1 MFSTYIVLPDDLASD
16 RIRIN
21 FTIKVYIISFLDLVF
36 CEVVS
41 QWKPQLGGI
50 WKQKIFHLKSEIIS
64 TRSYS
69 RQQHIVEPTSDSF
82 GLQLCTAI
90 FHICIFFANFK
101 IRMFQF
107 SIILHCNFKLYST
120 FWSTIHMKCLK
131 RCVGCLDKFC
141 YLHLTSRLMT
151 FSMTDPGRLGFSDLH
166 LRLLPSSCTAGV

>member
-41 QWKPQLGGI
+41 KWKPQLGGI

-64 TRSYS
+64 TRNDS

-90 FHICIFFANFK
+90 FHICIFLQTLK
-101 IRMFQF
+101 SECSSFQLF
-107 SIILHCNFKLYST
+107 
-120 FWSTIHMKCLK
+120 
-131 RCVGCLDKFC
+131 
-141 YLHLTSRLMT
+141 
-151 FSMTDPGRLGFSDLH
+151 
-166 LRLLPSSCTAGV
+166 CTATLNFTQLFGPQYIWNASKDVLAAWTNSATYIWLQGWWHSRWQILVD